1 MASLTI
7 RKLDDELKRRLRLR
21 AARNGRSMEEE
32 ARRIL
37 ADGLRGETKARA
49 GGVASAIAA
58 IVDPIGG
65 FEIEIPE
72 RTEGREPPR
81 FDDWPDDP

>member
-7 RKLDDELKRRLRLR
+7 RKLDDTLKRKLRLQ
-21 AARNGRSMEEE
+21 AAKNGRSMEEE

-37 ADGLRGETKARA
+37 AEGLQGKAES
-49 GGVASAIAA
+49 GQGVASAIAA

-65 FEIEIPE
+65 FDIEIPE
-72 RTEGREPPR
+72 RTGEYEPPR
-81 FDDWPDDP
+81 FDDWPEDP